1 MKELLK
7 LINELQ
13 NIEEEVKQ
21 LSLEDMTVDTLLPK
35 IEVIAN
41 NILEKLDTTI
51 QIPEYDEY
59 QS

>member
-21 LSLEDMTVDTLLPK
+21 LSLENMTVDTLLPK

-51 QIPEYDEY
+51 QIPEYDEN